1 MSISELAWL
10 AAQAAIVF
18 AASTFLFDI
27 VHYLLHR
34 WQESRFGLLREF
46 ARWHDVHHRFLDRTM
61 DVHPE
66 LVRSNFWAHL
76 LPEYLTSMAGTLVF
90 ALVFDWIAVAA
101 AAGVHTVLFVARIFE
116 EGRDYNHM
124 AMDRLSGTQG
134 FWLVT
139 PSYHAL
145 HHVHPE
151 QFYASFL
158 SLFDLV
164 MGTACQI
171 EGRRFLVTGASGAFG
186 SALVEKLEKLGASVE
201 TAKFGVDYA
210 AGETERMRDK
220 LARADVLVLAH
231 GLKTGDCWNANYV
244 TFVDLIEMF
253 TAMGKGRLVP
263 PEVWGLGSEIELHGD
278 FGLRGLKDYATSKR
292 AFAARALGY
301 SRSKQLIYRHIVP
314 SAFTSRM
321 GPGLISARTAVA
333 ISLFFIRRGF
343 TYVPV
348 TYTGLALLNYFRF
361 RFLQRPGAAPARA
374 ASPAEMAR

>member
-1 MSISELAWL
+1 MSISEIGWL
-10 AAQAAIVF
+10 AAQAAVVF

-34 WQESRFGLLREF
+34 WQDSRFGVLRTF
-46 ARWHDVHHRFLDRTM
+46 ARWHDVHHRFLDPNM

-66 LVRSNFWAHL
+66 LVRANFWAHL

-90 ALVFDWIAVAA
+90 GIVFSWVAVAIV
-101 AAGVHTVLFVARIFE
+101 AGAHTVFFVARIFE

-145 HHVHPE
+145 HHVHPN

-158 SLFDLV
+158 SAFDLV

-171 EGRRFLVTGASGAFG
+171 AGRRFLVTGASGAFG
-186 SALVEKLEKLGASVE
+186 SALVERLEKSGATVE

-210 AGETERMRDK
+210 AGDYERMKGK

-244 TFVDLIEMF
+244 TFCDLIDRF
-253 TAMGKGRLVP
+253 TAMGRERLVP

-278 FGLRGLKDYATSKR
+278 FGMRGLKDYATSKR
-292 AFAARALGY
+292 AFAARALDY

-321 GPGLISARTAVA
+321 GRGLISATTAVA
-333 ISLFFIRRGF
+333 VALFFIRRGF

-361 RFLQRPGAAPARA
+361 RFLQRPARRTAAAAPA
-374 ASPAEMAR
+374 ELAR

>member
-1 MSISELAWL
+1 MSISEIGWL

-34 WQESRFGLLREF
+34 WQDSRLGVLRTF
-46 ARWHDVHHRFLDRTM
+46 ARWHDVHHRFLDPNM

-66 LVRSNFWAHL
+66 LVRANFWAHL
-76 LPEYLTSMAGTLVF
+76 LPEYLTSMAGTVIF
-90 ALVFDWIAVAA
+90 ALVFSWVAVAIV
-101 AAGVHTVLFVARIFE
+101 AGAHTVLFVVRIFE

-139 PSYHAL
+139 PSYHAQ
-145 HHVHPE
+145 HHVHPD

-171 EGRRFLVTGASGAFG
+171 EGRRFLVTGASGAYG
-186 SALVEKLEKLGASVE
+186 SALVDKLERLGATVE

-210 AGETERMRDK
+210 AGDYERMRDK

-231 GLKTGDCWNANYV
+231 GVKSGDCWNANYV
-244 TFVDLIEMF
+244 TFCDLIEMF
-253 TAMGKGRLVP
+253 MGLGRDRLMP
-263 PEVWGLGSEIELHGD
+263 PEVWGLGSEAEMHGD
-278 FGLRGLKDYATSKR
+278 FGLKSLKDYAASKR

-301 SRSKQLIYRHIVP
+301 SRSRQLVYRHIVP

-321 GPGLISARTAVA
+321 GPGLISAKTAVA
-333 ISLFFIRRGF
+333 VSLFFIRRGF

-348 TYTGLALLNYFRF
+348 TYTGLALINYIRF
-361 RFLQRPGAAPARA
+361 RFLQRPARGAVA
-374 ASPAEMAR
+374 AAPAEMAR